1 MNLREDEA
9 AKYDPDWA
17 PLTPTK
23 RSKKRRPPQ
32 SRSLQA
38 MQKAR
43 EQGEHLMLFPTVS
56 MDDGDPEWEFI
67 FKLVKKWK
75 ESTSKYG
82 PTSPN
87 ALSLVENLAGTWL
100 TPADWFILAGSCLTG
115 GQFLLFKA
123 NYEDEV
129 RLLLG
134 GKVSLG

>member
-56 MDDGDPEWEFI
+56 MDDGDPE
-67 FKLVKKWK
+67 
-75 ESTSKYG
+75 
-82 PTSPN
+82 
-87 ALSLVENLAGTWL
+87 
-100 TPADWFILAGSCLTG
+100 
-115 GQFLLFKA
+115 
-123 NYEDEV
+123 
-129 RLLLG
+129 
-134 GKVSLG
+134 